1 MKILGRTQVY
11 LFLVS
16 VMMVFGLSACGG
28 DQRGASD
35 ATSVMQAA
43 ANSANVSPSQDASSQ
58 TQAQT
63 SIALPPMGWASWNA
77 YGCNITEDLVKT
89 AADVI
94 SGGLKKDGAL
104 MKAGYNYINVDDCWF
119 APNRDAQGNLVADP
133 VKFPS
138 GIKALADYVHAR
150 GLKFGIYEV
159 PAAETCAQRN
169 NLYPGHTNPM
179 GSLGHEVQDA
189 NTFASW
195 EVDYVKYDWCSPDG
209 TTDEQVAGFQKMR
222 AALNSAGAAMNRP
235 IVYSIN
241 PNSFHVDKTGRSYDW
256 GQVADLWR
264 TTEDI
269 TYDTGTPGH
278 QSTPDFSRIVNQ
290 NFYGNLFPEAQ
301 HTGAYNDADMMLAG
315 FGLTAAQDQTHMS
328 LWAISGA
335 PLILG
340 VDLTTPLSAAT
351 MDTLTNP
358 EVLAVDQDPRG
369 MQAIRVAV
377 PQNGL
382 GVWAKLLSGQGR
394 RAVVLLNTTG
404 SAAPI
409 TVNWKDLGLDP
420 AASADVRD
428 IWAHK
433 DLGSHTSG
441 YTVPA
446 VPAGGSVML
455 AIVGTDDASKVQ
467 VAKPMTHEDGVA
479 RYTVNATTGGYIDV
493 TYRNNGKSTMK
504 VSLILN
510 ESVLTTIQL
519 PVTTGQS
526 QGTVTVYMPFVPG
539 SNKLTFVLPGKGGRA
554 PSIGKVTLI
563 AAPQPALPP
572 VIYEAESPT
581 NIIQDASVQACNI
594 CSGHEKVGN
603 FVNSDSS
610 LQFNGIVAAADG
622 NYAVPVVYISADDGG
637 GQPRAMNVSVNNGPP
652 IAVQFPGEGTW
663 DFPILSSVQVVVPLK
678 AGVANTIKF
687 SMVSGNYGPDI
698 DGLGE
703 AASQPV
709 SQPVKQ

>member
-11 LFLVS
+11 LFFAS
-16 VMMVFGLSACGG
+16 IVMAFVLSGCGG
-28 DQRGASD
+28 DQQGSSNAASV
-35 ATSVMQAA
+35 AQVA
-43 ANSANVSPSQDASSQ
+43 ANSANVSAQDASSQ
-58 TQAQT
+58 TQSRGSIA

-94 SGGLKKDGAL
+94 SDGLKKDGPL
-104 MKAGYNYINVDDCWF
+104 MKAGYSYINVDDCWF
-119 APNRDAQGNLVADP
+119 APSRDAQGNLVADP

-150 GLKFGIYEV
+150 GLKFGMYEV

-189 NTFASW
+189 NTFVAW
-195 EVDYVKYDWCSPDG
+195 GVDYVKYDWCSPDG
-209 TTDEQVAGFQKMR
+209 TVDDQVAGFQKMR
-222 AALNSAGAAMNRP
+222 DALNSAGAAVNRQ

-241 PNSFHVDKTGRSYDW
+241 PNSFHTDKTGRSYDW

-301 HTGAYNDADMMLAG
+301 HTGVYNDADMMLAG

-340 VDLTTPLSAAT
+340 LDVTTPISSAT
-351 MDTLTNP
+351 MATLTNP

-369 MQAIRVAV
+369 LQAIRVAV

-382 GVWAKLLSGQGR
+382 GVWAKLLVGQGR

-420 AASADVRD
+420 AAPASVRD

-433 DLGSHTSG
+433 DLGSHRSE
-441 YTVPA
+441 YTVSA

-455 AIVGTDDASKVQ
+455 TIAGVDDASKIHP
-467 VAKPMTHEDGVA
+467 AKPGRHEDGAA

-493 TYRNNGKSTMK
+493 TYRNEGTSSLK
-504 VSLILN
+504 VPLTLN
-510 ESVLTTIQL
+510 DSVLTTIQL
-519 PVTTGQS
+519 PVTTGHA
-526 QGTVTVYMPFVPG
+526 QGTVTLYMPFVPG
-539 SNKLTFVLPGKGGRA
+539 SNTLSFALPDKGHHA
-554 PSIGKVTLI
+554 PSIDKVTLI

-572 VIYEAESPT
+572 VAYQAESAT
-581 NIIQDASVQACNI
+581 NIIQDAAVQACNI

-610 LQFNGIVAAADG
+610 LQFNGIAVPVDG
-622 NYAVPVVYISADDGG
+622 EYAVPVVYISADDGG
-637 GQPRAMNVSVNNGPP
+637 GSPRALSVSVNNGPP
-652 IAVQFPGEGTW
+652 VPVQFPGEGTW
-663 DFPILSSVQVVVPLK
+663 DFPILSSAQVTVPLK
-678 AGVANTIKF
+678 AGAANTVKF
-687 SMVSGNYGPDI
+687 SVISGNYGPDI
-698 DGLGE
+698 DGLG
-703 AASQPV
+703 QPI